1 MKEFILKAILL
12 FAAISG
18 FFCGC
23 FAIIFSG
30 QLINSIIDNKPLFEP
45 CFNTIVS
52 ILGCSMGFSL
62 AAIINDKIN

>member
-1 MKEFILKAILL
+1 MKEFIFKSIIL

-23 FAIIFSG
+23 FSIVFSG

-45 CFNTIVS
+45 CFHTIVS
-52 ILGCSMGFSL
+52 ILGCAIGFSL
-62 AAIINDKIN
+62 AAVIHDKIK